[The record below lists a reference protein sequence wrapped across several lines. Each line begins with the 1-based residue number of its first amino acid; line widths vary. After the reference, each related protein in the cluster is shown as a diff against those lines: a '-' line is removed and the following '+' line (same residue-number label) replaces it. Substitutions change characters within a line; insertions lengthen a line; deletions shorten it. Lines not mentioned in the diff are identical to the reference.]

1 MWPTKN
7 CAEIKI
13 IWDPPWSTIILRIF
27 ASNVPASPVTLI
39 FDPSLLEVFLS
50 PAMNSSNYPFWAC
63 LRLRWSSAENSFNLK
78 FFWSMQILQNRYDF
92 RHPRPTAP
100 WAASRR
106 PSAQNDRAPGSRSV
120 APDASVH
127 GRFSVWFQCFNWSPC
142 QGDVGYD
149 FVCTCECRFTIIR
162 SFWFNALH
170 KLHGLNDFKLYTASS
185 HIFISLHA
193 LTSLDG
199 TSMVLIVIH
208 SDAGFFCYN
217 HSGPKWVKSGRFYLL
232 RSMPSKLCI
241 SIDLLQEMHICW
253 YVELP

>member
-1 MWPTKN
+1 MIYHHFADFCFKCSCQSCYIN
-7 CAEIKI
+7 F
-13 IWDPPWSTIILRIF
+13 WSQF
-27 ASNVPASPVTLI
+27 AGGFPVTGDEQLQLSI
-39 FDPSLLEVFLS
+39 LGLLASALVFCLWDNRS
-50 PAMNSSNYPFWAC
+50 ASYPK
-63 LRLRWSSAENSFNLK
+63 ENSFNLK

-170 KLHGLNDFKLYTASS
+170 KLHGLNDFKLYPASS
-185 HIFISLHA
+185 HIFIFLHA

-199 TSMVLIVIH
+199 TSMLLIVIH